1 MQGARSE
8 STSFTKKHNWTR
20 LTNLIYEGIRSND
33 LSWADFKFK
42 VIFMEAC
49 TFLNDSLLY

>member
-8 STSFTKKHNWTR
+8 STSFTKKHNWTT
-20 LTNLIYEGIRSND
+20 LINLIYKGIRCNG
-33 LSWADFKFK
+33 LSRADFKFQ

-49 TFLNDSLLY
+49 TILNDSLLY

>member
-8 STSFTKKHNWTR
+8 STSFTKKHNV
-20 LTNLIYEGIRSND
+20 IYKGIRCNG
-33 LSWADFKFK
+33 LNRADFKFQ

-49 TFLNDSLLY
+49 TFLSDSLLY

>member
-8 STSFTKKHNWTR
+8 SISFTKKHNWTR
-20 LTNLIYEGIRSND
+20 LTNLIYKGIRSND
-33 LSWADFKFK
+33 LSWADFKFQ
-42 VIFMEAC
+42 VIFMEAY